1 MYIEC
6 ACMRLIVN
14 AYLMLH
20 IVRHHIHLNT
30 STSHLFSPL
39 LPSWNISACDKK
51 MNTFYCW
58 LPDILLPFHDW
69 CKQAL
74 PKKWSSSFI
83 SKQWNQ
89 INGIYMQ
96 THHCKYFVFDGCQFN
111 EEEVE
116 KNAKEGGKRHILM
129 ICVENSNI
137 FLGFK
142 LVSIIS
148 LIHFFFLHL
157 KLFFALPFFPHSTS
171 KWTWRRKKI
180 VNKML

>member
-1 MYIEC
+1 
-6 ACMRLIVN
+6 
-14 AYLMLH
+14 
-20 IVRHHIHLNT
+20 
-30 STSHLFSPL
+30 
-39 LPSWNISACDKK
+39 

-58 LPDILLPFHDW
+58 LPDILHFGLLPFHDW

-74 PKKWSSSFI
+74 PNKRSSSFF

-89 INGIYMQ
+89 INGIYMH
-96 THHCKYFVFDGCQFN
+96 THHCKYFVFDGCQFKKKKKKKMRKK
-111 EEEVE
+111 E
-116 KNAKEGGKRHILM
+116 AKGTFLM

-148 LIHFFFLHL
+148 LVHFFLSCIWNYFLL
-157 KLFFALPFFPHSTS
+157 FLFFSFDF
-171 KWTWRRKKI
+171 KVNMKEKKI